1 MHMDSSVLDA
11 NSSYLRHRALGSTAL
26 YKVLSDSDGIVTV
39 SVVSAPGLESG
50 TRVRLLARVAETMER
65 HQVVSASPA
74 RTRFSRE
81 RRGFAGS
88 LVSR

>member
-11 NSSYLRHRALGSTAL
+11 NSNYLRHSVLGSTAV

-65 HQVVSASPA
+65 HQGVPSPA
-74 RTRFSRE
+74 RRRFSRE